1 MIALYLALV
10 DEEQKDK
17 FEQVYYKYR
26 NLLFYIA
33 YEILQN
39 ERDAEDAVQEAFLRV
54 AKNIAKISD
63 TYSNETKN
71 FVVLITKRE
80 AMKIYNKRKKRDE
93 DTDIKL
99 EKVRVSEA
107 NMVNAVKFAIEKMPY
122 KYSSLLTL
130 KYVMGYSGKEI
141 AKITGL
147 SETNVRQQLFK
158 GRKLL
163 ESMLEEEWKWN

>member
-54 AKNIAKISD
+54 AKKIAKISD

-93 DTDIKL
+93 DTDIEL

-141 AKITGL
+141 AEITGL
-147 SETNVRQQLFK
+147 SETNVRQQLLK

>member
-17 FEQVYYKYR
+17 FEQIYYKYR

-93 DTDIKL
+93 NTDIEL
-99 EKVRVSEA
+99 EKVRVPEA

-141 AKITGL
+141 AEITGL
-147 SETNVRQQLFK
+147 SETNVRQQLLK

>member
-54 AKNIAKISD
+54 AKNITKISD

-141 AKITGL
+141 AEITGL

-163 ESMLEEEWKWN
+163 ESMLEEE

>member
-1 MIALYLALV
+1 MQFRKRFFV
-10 DEEQKDK
+10 WQ
-17 FEQVYYKYR
+17 
-26 NLLFYIA
+26 
-33 YEILQN
+33 
-39 ERDAEDAVQEAFLRV
+39 
-54 AKNIAKISD
+54 KNIAKISD

-93 DTDIKL
+93 DTDIEL

-107 NMVNAVKFAIEKMPY
+107 KMVNAVKFAIEKMPY

-141 AKITGL
+141 AEITGL
-147 SETNVRQQLFK
+147 SETNVRQQLLK

-163 ESMLEEEWKWN
+163 ESMLEEE

>member
-54 AKNIAKISD
+54 AKNITKISD

-141 AKITGL
+141 AEITGL

>member
-1 MIALYLALV
+1 MNKIEQIFLLYGDRMYSKA
-10 DEEQKDK
+10 
-17 FEQVYYKYR
+17 FS
-26 NLLFYIA
+26 
-33 YEILQN
+33 ILKN
-39 ERDAEDAVQEAFLRV
+39 REAAEDAVQEAFLRV

-93 DTDIKL
+93 DTDIEL

-107 NMVNAVKFAIEKMPY
+107 KMVNAVKFAIEKMPY

-141 AKITGL
+141 AEITGL

-163 ESMLEEEWKWN
+163 ESMLEEE

>member
-1 MIALYLALV
+1 MKNK
-10 DEEQKDK
+10 KDK

-54 AKNIAKISD
+54 AKNITKISD

-141 AKITGL
+141 AEITGL

-163 ESMLEEEWKWN
+163 ESMLEEE